1 MNVKVDKLENNMAK
15 IAVTVAAA
23 DFAKAVTE
31 SYNRNKGKYPLQG
44 FRKGHAPQKMV
55 ENAYGEGV
63 FWEDAV
69 NHIIDS
75 TYEDALKES
84 GLDVVSKANFDIA
97 EIGKDK
103 DFVYTAEVATRPEVE
118 LGEYKGVVAEK
129 VDDSVSEEE
138 VEKALEQEQKR
149 NARLIT
155 VADRAAAD
163 GDTVIIDFD
172 GSVDEEHF
180 EGGKGEDYS
189 LVLGSHNFVDNFE
202 EQIAGHNTGDEFDV
216 NVTFPENY
224 GSDKLA
230 GKAAK
235 FAVKLK
241 EIKTEELPALDD
253 EFASEV
259 SEFETLDEYKA
270 DLMKKLIEDKVNR
283 NKIVR
288 ENRVIDKVLEGVK
301 VDLPELMV
309 ETKIDDTINDYNRQ
323 MMSQGMKLE
332 DYFKYTG
339 QTMEGLREQVKEQ
352 AEKDLRIGL
361 VLEAVAKKEELTVSD
376 DEVEEELQR
385 MADSYQMKLEDI
397 KKYMTDSDTENVRE
411 NLKIQKAVKL
421 LVDCA
426 KFE

>member
-75 TYEDALKES
+75 TYADALKES

-129 VDDSVSEEE
+129 VDDSVSDEE

>member
-270 DLMKKLIEDKVNR
+270 DLMKKLIEDKANR